1 MKSHIFLEA
10 MGQSDYVM
18 SVIAITVC
26 KVIQKL
32 TKIDFWY

>member
-1 MKSHIFLEA
+1 MEIRENYNFKAMEQLEH
-10 MGQSDYVM
+10 VV

-32 TKIDFWY
+32 II